1 MLISINNRLAAF
13 YKIGGRDLSKEI
25 SEQKPIIGDATGI
38 GPEIV
43 AKVAAKRFYQKYCL
57 PIIIGDQRVL
67 RLGMKNAKVDFPYT
81 VYEDIEEVELNRELP
96 VLDQK
101 NLDPSKIKQ
110 GVLSAYSGKAAGDLL
125 ITAINLFKK
134 GKIDGF
140 TFAPLNKAALRTG
153 GHDFESEHMLFA
165 HYFNWTEP
173 YGEMNVLGDVWTS
186 RVTSHIPIKEV
197 SSKLSKESILKAIV
211 LADKTL
217 KRVGIRNSKVAVAAL
232 NPHSGENGL
241 CGREEID
248 VIIPAIEEA
257 SKMGINIAGPYSPD
271 ILFYKAFN
279 GEFDVAVT
287 MYHDQ
292 GQIAMK
298 LKGFEQGITVAAGF
312 PAPIVTSAHGT
323 AYDIVGKGIAKTT
336 AFENAVKMTAKMAL
350 FDKKAFK

>member
-1 MLISINNRLAAF
+1 M
-13 YKIGGRDLSKEI
+13 SKKI
-25 SEQKPIIGDATGI
+25 SEQKPILGIVIGDATGV

-43 AKVAAKRFYQKYCL
+43 AKVAAKGFYQEYCL

-67 RLGMKNAKVDFPYT
+67 RLGMKNAKVDFPYA
-81 VYEDIEEVELNRELP
+81 VFEDVEEVEWSRGLP

-101 NLDPSKIKQ
+101 NLDPAEIKQ
-110 GVLSAYSGKAAGDLL
+110 GELNAYSGKVAGNLL
-125 ITAINLFKK
+125 ITAIDLFKK

-140 TFAPLNKAALRTG
+140 TFAPLNKAAMKMG
-153 GHDFESEHMLFA
+153 GHNFESEQMLFA
-165 HYFNWTEP
+165 HYFNCQEP
-173 YGEMNVLGDVWTS
+173 YGEMNVLGNLWTS
-186 RVTSHIPIKEV
+186 RVTSHIPIREV
-197 SSKLSKESILKAIV
+197 SSKLTKQSILKAIH

-217 KRVGIRNSKVAVAAL
+217 KRVGIENCRIAVAAL
-232 NPHSGENGL
+232 NPHSGENGT

-257 SKMGINIAGPYSPD
+257 SKIGINVTGPYSSD

-279 GEFDVAVT
+279 GDFDVAVT

-323 AYDIVGKGIAKTT
+323 AYDIVGKGLAKTT
-336 AFENAVKMTAKMAL
+336 AFENAVKMTARMAL
-350 FDKKAFK
+350 CDKKAKVKSF